1 MLYRI
6 ALLLF
11 CCAACAGLLAEPL
24 AAQAQGSGGL
34 PPVSAQVTAVP
45 VATPEGQTRTRRR
58 DEPPPPSVI
67 ERTRPTLQLAG
78 VVGIGTVLAIL
89 VASLLI
95 HRRHH
100 RVAE

>member
-1 MLYRI
+1 MRRI
-6 ALLLF
+6 TTLLLF
-11 CCAACAGLLAEPL
+11 CAALALLFGELPAI
-24 AAQAQGSGGL
+24 QAQQTT

-89 VASLLI
+89 IASLLI
-95 HRRHH
+95 HRRHY
-100 RVAE
+100 RPA

>member
-1 MLYRI
+1 MLGRI
-6 ALLLF
+6 VLVLLF
-11 CCAACAGLLAEPL
+11 CVACTTLSGGPL
-24 AAQAQGSGGL
+24 VAQAQPTA
-34 PPVSAQVTAVP
+34 PPVSSPATVVP

-67 ERTRPTLQLAG
+67 ERTRPTLLLAG
-78 VVGIGTVLAIL
+78 LVGIGSVLAIL

-100 RVAE
+100 RPTP